1 MLLMKSILV
10 KRMRM
15 RNLNSSTNKA
25 GILLFDFIF
34 ALVLLAFDQFTKY
47 LAIVRLKGSEPF
59 VLIPGVLEFD
69 YLENRG
75 SAFGMLQNQ
84 KIFLLCVG
92 VVFVSVICYFLFKIP
107 AQKKYNWLH
116 LLFTLIVAGGIGNMI
131 DRFRFSFV
139 VDFISF
145 VLIHFPV
152 FNVADC
158 YVTISVI
165 ALLFMMLFKFSEDE
179 LNNIFSLKKKRKV

>member
-1 MLLMKSILV
+1 
-10 KRMRM
+10 M

-47 LAIVRLKGSEPF
+47 LAIVRLKGSDPF
-59 VLIPGVLEFD
+59 VLIHGVLEFD

-107 AQKKYNWLH
+107 AQNKYIWLH

-158 YVTISVI
+158 YIVIGTI
-165 ALLFMMLFKFSEDE
+165 LLFLLFLFKYKEDE
-179 LNNIFSLKKKRKV
+179 LDFLSFKPKHKKQDSEIN